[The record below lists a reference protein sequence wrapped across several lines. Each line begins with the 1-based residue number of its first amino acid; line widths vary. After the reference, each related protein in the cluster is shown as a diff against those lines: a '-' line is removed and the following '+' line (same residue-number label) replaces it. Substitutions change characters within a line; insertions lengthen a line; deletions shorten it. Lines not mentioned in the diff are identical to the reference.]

1 MLITGLLLQH
11 TGQSSRPISPLQ
23 SEPLQLIRLTINL
36 VPAGNVSTSFLR
48 SRKLYYFVCQ
58 ALIDT
63 AVRNVDRTVA
73 SPTSHC
79 WGTTLRVNTVLS
91 RQNVEDIRPSSASTP
106 VTTPAAASVFEA
118 GAESQRGHF
127 PALIP
132 QKYSCTLRRAVRWD
146 TARLLAQMHQGGGS
160 LSSVLTCQHCW
171 HQAQ

>member
-79 WGTTLRVNTVLS
+79 
-91 RQNVEDIRPSSASTP
+91 
-106 VTTPAAASVFEA
+106 
-118 GAESQRGHF
+118 
-127 PALIP
+127 
-132 QKYSCTLRRAVRWD
+132 
-146 TARLLAQMHQGGGS
+146 
-160 LSSVLTCQHCW
+160 
-171 HQAQ
+171 